1 MHFKFVFCLN
11 IKSNKI
17 VSRCIEVCFAL
28 FLWCWGWNPGFCS
41 CHESALPAA
50 CSPAPLAR
58 ILSHHPHRNV
68 EQSCHPQTPYHDP
81 FVVNPTHSLSREP
94 TNLFF
99 FIPICLPEYHKGVTW
114 YAVWGPASVLSVNS
128 TVRGFPE

>member
-41 CHESALPAA
+41 CHESTLPAA

-58 ILSHHPHRNV
+58 ILSHHPHRNI

-99 FIPICLPEYHKGVTW
+99 IPICRLRNITKEWCGMQFGAWQLSCQLT
-114 YAVWGPASVLSVNS
+114 VL
-128 TVRGFPE
+128 